1 MKLDILITLLKTDIR
16 LDGTWKVDDEHQV
29 LFFNRHKELVGMAFY
44 EKDSL
49 GYEKGLIEV
58 IGPAFSFG
66 WAKAEAVYSYWV
78 NYIMRED

>member
-16 LDGTWKVDDEHQV
+16 LDGTWKVNDEHEV
-29 LFFNRHKELVGMAFY
+29 LFFNRYKEFVGMAFY
-44 EKDSL
+44 EEDSL

-66 WAKAEAVYSYWV
+66 WAKAEAVYSHWA
-78 NYIMRED
+78 NYVMTED